1 MAEDTAVPSAN
12 PIFAEVRG
20 SDTYRC
26 LGGEWQ
32 EKCLESLEMCCPVG
46 DTAVS
51 LAVRLLG
58 SCAPRCRS
66 RVPAALSTR
75 GTPQSL
81 RSRAGAYKGVVTVP
95 KRDLEGQE
103 PLGRALG
110 RAWAC
115 TVASVGLSPFQ
126 ACRVQSSMRSPDM
139 ESFKQQKVEDFY
151 DIGEELGSGQF
162 AIVKKCQEKSTGLEF
177 AAKFIKKRQTRASR
191 RGVCREEIEREVSIL
206 RQVLHPNI
214 ITLHDVYENR
224 TDVVLILELVS
235 GGELFDFLA
244 QKESLSEEEATSFIK
259 QILDG
264 VNYLHTK
271 KIAHFDLKPENI
283 MLLDKNIP
291 IPHIKLIDFG
301 LAHEIEDGVEFKH
314 IFGTPEFV
322 APEIVN
328 YEPLGLEADMWS
340 IGVITYILLSGAS
353 PFLGDT
359 KQETLA
365 NITAVSYD
373 FDEEFFS
380 QTSELAK
387 DFIQKLL
394 VKETRKRLTI
404 QEALRHP
411 WITSKGEARAPG
423 QRKTQTAQLKT
434 KRLREYTLKCHSSM
448 PPNNTYVNFERFAHV
463 VEDIARVDQGCRA
476 LAGAHDTLQD
486 DVSALLSIYNEK
498 EAWYR
503 EENESARHNVSQ
515 LKYEFRKVASLKKLL
530 REDIRATE
538 SSLGTVS
545 RKMDRLQAQFEA
557 LRRELSADLQWVQEL
572 VGSFQLESGDA
583 AGLGAVLHWDPSES
597 LSELLSR
604 SRAEEILCS
613 LKL

>member
-1 MAEDTAVPSAN
+1 MV
-12 PIFAEVRG
+12 
-20 SDTYRC
+20 
-26 LGGEWQ
+26 Q
-32 EKCLESLEMCCPVG
+32 
-46 DTAVS
+46 
-51 LAVRLLG
+51 
-58 SCAPRCRS
+58 
-66 RVPAALSTR
+66 
-75 GTPQSL
+75 
-81 RSRAGAYKGVVTVP
+81 
-95 KRDLEGQE
+95 
-103 PLGRALG
+103 
-110 RAWAC
+110 
-115 TVASVGLSPFQ
+115 ASMKSPN
-126 ACRVQSSMRSPDM
+126 M
-139 ESFKQQKVEDFY
+139 EAFKQQKVEDFY

-162 AIVKKCQEKSTGLEF
+162 AIVKKCREKSTGLEY
-177 AAKFIKKRQTRASR
+177 AAKFIKKRQSRASR
-191 RGVCREEIEREVSIL
+191 RGVEREEIEREVSIL
-206 RQVLHPNI
+206 RQVLHPNV

-301 LAHEIEDGVEFKH
+301 LAHEIEDGVEFKN

-387 DFIQKLL
+387 DFIRKLL

-411 WITSKGEARAPG
+411 WIMSKGEVRAPE
-423 QRKTQTAQLKT
+423 QRQAEPTQLKT

-463 VEDIARVDQGCRA
+463 VEDVAQVEQGCRA
-476 LAGAHDTLQD
+476 LAGANDTIQD
-486 DVSALLSIYNEK
+486 DVEALLSIYNEK

-503 EENESARHNVSQ
+503 GENERSRHDLSQ
-515 LKYEFRKVASLKKLL
+515 LRYEFRKVKSLKKLL
-530 REDIRATE
+530 REDIRATG
-538 SSLGTVS
+538 SGLGSVA
-545 RKMDRLQAQFEA
+545 RKLDHLQVQFEA
-557 LRRELSADLQWVQEL
+557 LRQELSADLRWLEEM
-572 VGSFQLESGDA
+572 VGSFQLESGSSEDLGSMCRRDA
-583 AGLGAVLHWDPSES
+583 SDP
-597 LSELLSR
+597 LSELFNR
-604 SRAEEILCS
+604 SCTQEVLGS

>member
-1 MAEDTAVPSAN
+1 MH
-12 PIFAEVRG
+12 
-20 SDTYRC
+20 
-26 LGGEWQ
+26 
-32 EKCLESLEMCCPVG
+32 
-46 DTAVS
+46 
-51 LAVRLLG
+51 
-58 SCAPRCRS
+58 
-66 RVPAALSTR
+66 
-75 GTPQSL
+75 PQ
-81 RSRAGAYKGVVTVP
+81 G
-95 KRDLEGQE
+95 
-103 PLGRALG
+103 
-110 RAWAC
+110 C
-115 TVASVGLSPFQ
+115 TLQ
-126 ACRVQSSMRSPDM
+126 ASMRSPNM
-139 ESFKQQKVEDFY
+139 ETFKQEKVEDFY

-162 AIVKKCQEKSTGLEF
+162 AIVKKCREKSTGLEY
-177 AAKFIKKRQTRASR
+177 AAKFIKKRQRQASR

-206 RQVLHPNI
+206 RQVLHPNV
-214 ITLHDVYENR
+214 ITLHDVFENR

-259 QILDG
+259 QILEG
-264 VNYLHTK
+264 VNYLHAK

-301 LAHEIEDGVEFKH
+301 LAHEIEDGVEFKN

-365 NITAVSYD
+365 NITAVSYN

-387 DFIQKLL
+387 DFIRKLL

-411 WITSKGEARAPG
+411 WITSKGEIRTPE
-423 QRKTQTAQLKT
+423 QRKAEPAQLKT
-434 KRLREYTLKCHSSM
+434 ERLREYTLKCHSSM
-448 PPNNTYVNFERFAHV
+448 PPDNTYVNFERFACV
-463 VEDIARVDQGCRA
+463 VEDVARVDQGCRA
-476 LAGAHDTLQD
+476 LAGARDTIQD
-486 DVSALLSIYNEK
+486 DVETLVSIYNEK

-503 EENESARHNVSQ
+503 EESERARHDLSQ
-515 LKYEFRKVASLKKLL
+515 LRYEFRKVESSKKLL
-530 REDIRATE
+530 REDIRATG
-538 SSLGTVS
+538 SRLGSTA
-545 RKMDRLQAQFEA
+545 RKLDHLQVQFEA
-557 LRRELSADLQWVQEL
+557 LGQELLADLQWLQEL
-572 VGSFQLESGDA
+572 VGGFQLESGSMDSPSSVCCQDSSEC
-583 AGLGAVLHWDPSES
+583 LG
-597 LSELLSR
+597 ELLNR
-604 SRAEEILCS
+604 SCSEEV
-613 LKL
+613 

>member
-1 MAEDTAVPSAN
+1 M
-12 PIFAEVRG
+12 
-20 SDTYRC
+20 
-26 LGGEWQ
+26 
-32 EKCLESLEMCCPVG
+32 
-46 DTAVS
+46 
-51 LAVRLLG
+51 
-58 SCAPRCRS
+58 
-66 RVPAALSTR
+66 
-75 GTPQSL
+75 
-81 RSRAGAYKGVVTVP
+81 
-95 KRDLEGQE
+95 E
-103 PLGRALG
+103 P
-110 RAWAC
+110 
-115 TVASVGLSPFQ
+115 
-126 ACRVQSSMRSPDM
+126 
-139 ESFKQQKVEDFY
+139 FKQQKVEDFY

-162 AIVKKCQEKSTGLEF
+162 AIVKKCREKSTGLEY
-177 AAKFIKKRQTRASR
+177 AAKFIKKRQSPASR
-191 RGVCREEIEREVSIL
+191 RGVSREEIEREVSIL
-206 RQVLHPNI
+206 RQVLHHNV

-301 LAHEIEDGVEFKH
+301 LAHEIEDGVEFKN

-387 DFIQKLL
+387 DFIRKLL

-411 WITSKGEARAPG
+411 WITSKGEVRAPEE
-423 QRKTQTAQLKT
+423 RKTEPTQLKT

-448 PPNNTYVNFERFAHV
+448 PRNNSYVNFERFACV
-463 VEDIARVDQGCRA
+463 VEDVARVDLGFHA
-476 LAGAHDTLQD
+476 LVEANDTIQD
-486 DVSALLSIYNEK
+486 DVEALVSIFNEK

-503 EENESARHNVSQ
+503 EENESTRHDLSQ
-515 LKYEFRKVASLKKLL
+515 LRYEFRKVESLKKLL
-530 REDIRATE
+530 REDIQATG
-538 SSLGTVS
+538 SSLGSVA
-545 RKMDRLQAQFEA
+545 RKLDHLQTQFEI
-557 LRRELSADLQWVQEL
+557 LRQEFSADLQWIQEL
-572 VGSFQLESGDA
+572 VGSFQLESGSSED
-583 AGLGAVLHWDPSES
+583 LGSVFHQDTSEP

-604 SRAEEILCS
+604 SCTEEVLAGW
-613 LKL
+613 KL